1 MDSGTLMDIHRIA
14 IGYAI
19 NDESSLS
26 DTIRDEGTLDYIASR
41 AEDNDDPTERAAWLL
56 WSVSTMH
63 PFMEGNKRT
72 AVLACECALGSRGLD
87 VDNRED
93 ALNAL
98 IRIIAS
104 GSDIEDVRRFL
115 EKNTAPLDPSQP
127 LDDIGLRAERISTL
141 LLELSR

>member
-1 MDSGTLMDIHRIA
+1 MNTGTLMDIHRIA
-14 IGYAI
+14 IGYAV
-19 NDESSLS
+19 NDESSLT
-26 DTIRDEGTLDYIASR
+26 DTVRDEGTLDYIASR
-41 AEDNDDPTERAAWLL
+41 AEDIDDPTERAAWLL

-72 AVLACECALGSRGLD
+72 AVLACEFALGNRGLD
-87 VDNRED
+87 VDDRED

-115 EKNTAPLDPSQP
+115 EENTAPLDPSQP
-127 LDDIGLRAERISTL
+127 LDDIGFRAERISTL